1 MGKVPALIL
10 DDGRVVH
17 DSSVIV
23 EYLETLGALPELI
36 PRIAELRVAHKQIE
50 ALADGISD
58 AVMLIVLENSRPA
71 TMRSADWIERQRG
84 KILAGTAELSRLL
97 AEREWFTEAGFGL
110 AEIAAGCALGYLD
123 LRFPEF
129 DWRASAPNLTRLYAR
144 LSLRPSFAETKPEP
158 QALPVTR
165 SRAGPSPVIDWLVL
179 RLRSVRCG
187 ESFHPNPSPAGTS
200 RLSCKAVAKRRQA
213 GLSRVRNNPATHWGR
228 PRRPA
233 MPRPRRRAKS
243 IDKSR

>member
-1 MGKVPALIL
+1 MKLIIALPSPFARKARAALIERRIECETIVENPWLPQTNVASANPLGKIPALIL

-165 SRAGPSPVIDWLVL
+165 
-179 RLRSVRCG
+179 
-187 ESFHPNPSPAGTS
+187 
-200 RLSCKAVAKRRQA
+200 
-213 GLSRVRNNPATHWGR
+213 
-228 PRRPA
+228 
-233 MPRPRRRAKS
+233 
-243 IDKSR
+243 